1 LDEDDRHI
9 CLAVAYHA
17 LGRQTDAQRELVACQ
32 VLDGDSSALVY
43 AGVYAQWGDTRS
55 ALQWMLKGER
65 LRDPMFQVLK
75 VWWQLDPIRRDP
87 QFKAL
92 AARMGFPP

>member
-1 LDEDDRHI
+1 
-9 CLAVAYHA
+9 LAVAYHA
-17 LGRQTDAQRELVACQ
+17 LGRQTDAHRELVACQ

-43 AGVYAQWGDTRS
+43 AGVYAQWGDTPS

-87 QFKAL
+87 QFRAL
-92 AARMGFPP
+92 EARMNFPP

>member
-1 LDEDDRHI
+1 
-9 CLAVAYHA
+9 
-17 LGRQTDAQRELVACQ
+17 
-32 VLDGDSSALVY
+32 
-43 AGVYAQWGDTRS
+43 
-55 ALQWMLKGER
+55 MLKGER